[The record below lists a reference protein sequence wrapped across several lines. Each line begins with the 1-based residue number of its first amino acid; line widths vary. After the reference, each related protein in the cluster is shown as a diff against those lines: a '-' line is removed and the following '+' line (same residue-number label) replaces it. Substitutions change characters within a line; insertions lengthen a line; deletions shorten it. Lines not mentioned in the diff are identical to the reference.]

1 MRSIFELTRQ
11 LIGMFIL
18 FQSVITLAEEP
29 GHFLEFRSAA
39 NNPQTGYEKHV
50 GSLTDELYCTI
61 SAEAQTGSVVPL
73 ALTRVTS
80 AFGYR
85 QNPVTGKPQK
95 HIGLDIAAREGIEV
109 KSIGP
114 GAIIFAGKFGHYGN
128 LVTVLHGKQI
138 TSLYGHLHE
147 IRVRV
152 GELIL
157 EGSIIGTVGST
168 GRVTGPHLHLEI
180 RNAGVAINPT
190 GLLAAINGKVL
201 REEKFSG

>member
-1 MRSIFELTRQ
+1 MRRIVIG
-11 LIGMFIL
+11 LIL
-18 FQSVITLAEEP
+18 CA
-29 GHFLEFRSAA
+29 
-39 NNPQTGYEKHV
+39 
-50 GSLTDELYCTI
+50 CTI
-61 SAEAQTGSVVPL
+61 SAEAQTGTIVPL

-80 AFGYR
+80 DFGYR
-85 QNPVTGKPQK
+85 RNPVTGKPQQ
-95 HIGLDIAAREGIEV
+95 HSGLDIAAHKGVEV

-114 GAIIFAGKFGHYGN
+114 GAVIFAGTFGQYGN

-157 EGSIIGTVGST
+157 DGTIIGTVGST

-180 RNAGVAINPT
+180 RNAGVAINPK
-190 GLLAAINGKVL
+190 GLLEAINSKVL
-201 REEKFSG
+201 REEKLNG